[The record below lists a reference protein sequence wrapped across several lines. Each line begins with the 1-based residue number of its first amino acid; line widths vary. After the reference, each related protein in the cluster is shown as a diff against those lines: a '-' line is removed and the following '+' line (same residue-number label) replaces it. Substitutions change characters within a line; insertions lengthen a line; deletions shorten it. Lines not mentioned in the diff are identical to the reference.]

1 MAISENQNVDFSVSE
16 NQNADDSTMPTSQNQ
31 NAEDTGIKLK
41 GKFMTTE
48 KLIHTLT
55 SEKTTHTEVP
65 NPIKENVYF
74 VLDHKDNLDRQT
86 SSKRM
91 MFWDNCGTW
100 DTTYTSTKTTHF
112 IEQPNGDL
120 KSCVLK
126 NGLYCTEIKKT
137 VCSIVTTTGRWPF
150 IRP

>member
-112 IEQPNGDL
+112 IEQLDGDL